1 MALSHTAIV
10 TPGQSDLWGIEHRKK
25 TKHGK
30 QADILCFCRAL
41 FNFCGVLFSL
51 VLLLK
56 HRRCLSSWKAVV
68 LCVQGALS
76 LLLLPLAWPN
86 KQIVGRSCRSEN
98 WHVCEV
104 ALK

>member
-1 MALSHTAIV
+1 M
-10 TPGQSDLWGIEHRKK
+10 KN
-25 TKHGK
+25 K
-30 QADILCFCRAL
+30 QISSASAGLCLTSVGF
-41 FNFCGVLFSL
+41 GL

-56 HRRCLSSWKAVV
+56 HKRYLSSWGAVV
-68 LCVQGALS
+68 LGVQGALS

-86 KQIVGRSCRSEN
+86 NQIVGRSCRNEN

>member
-1 MALSHTAIV
+1 M
-10 TPGQSDLWGIEHRKK
+10 K
-25 TKHGK
+25 K

-41 FNFCGVLFSL
+41 FNFCGVWFGL

-56 HRRCLSSWKAVV
+56 HKSYLSSWGAVV
-68 LCVQGALS
+68 LGVQGALS

-86 KQIVGRSCRSEN
+86 NQIVGRSCRNEN

>member
-1 MALSHTAIV
+1 M
-10 TPGQSDLWGIEHRKK
+10 

-30 QADILCFCRAL
+30 QADSLCFCRAL
-41 FNFCGVLFSL
+41 FNSFGVLFSL

-56 HRRCLSSWKAVV
+56 DKRCLSSWRAVV
-68 LCVQGALS
+68 LGVQGALS

-86 KQIVGRSCRSEN
+86 NQIVGRSCGSES
-98 WHVCEV
+98 WHGCEV